1 MPTDAAIPT
10 PDILTVYGADWCPDC
25 TRTKRYLNAAGVPY
39 RYVDLARD
47 RAAQE
52 LLSNAG
58 YRSIPVVVAPDGRVL
73 IEPSTAALEALVR
86 DGSGAAP
93 I

>member
-1 MPTDAAIPT
+1 MPTDHSLPT

-25 TRTKRYLNAAGVPY
+25 TRTKRHLAASGVPY
-39 RYVDLARD
+39 RYVDLQRD

-58 YRSIPVVVAPDGRVL
+58 YRAIPVVVTPDGRVL
-73 IEPSTAALEALVR
+73 IEPSNAELDALVR
-86 DGSGAAP
+86 AA
-93 I
+93 

>member
-1 MPTDAAIPT
+1 MASDNPIPK

-25 TRTKRYLNAAGVPY
+25 IRTKRYLSSAGVPY
-39 RYVDLARD
+39 RYIDLARD

-52 LLSNAG
+52 LLIEAG

-73 IEPSTAALEALVR
+73 VEPSNAALEALVR
-86 DGSGAAP
+86 AR
-93 I
+93 